1 MSAHGIAKLL
11 TEEAI
16 PTPGHKTKWSAKT
29 VSSILSNE
37 KYKGDAL
44 LQKSY
49 TVDFLTKKQRR
60 NNGEIQQYYV
70 EGNHE
75 AIIEPEVFDMV
86 QRELELRKP
95 GQNRH
100 SSVRVFSGMI
110 YCAECGGLYGSK
122 LWHSNDRYRRVMWRC
137 NHKYD
142 NTRQCRTPSFTE
154 DELKVAFLSA
164 FNKLLTER
172 NEIKAN
178 FELVKEQLYGLTEL
192 EAELTE
198 IQAEEAVAA
207 ELINQCIRENARVA
221 LNQDEYN
228 SRYQALC
235 ERHDA
240 IQARMEAT
248 ESEIKRRRLRRTDID
263 RFIGDM
269 MRQPEIITTF
279 DPILW
284 STMVERVTVY
294 SKMDV
299 RFTFRN
305 GTEIAA

>member
-1 MSAHGIAKLL
+1 
-11 TEEAI
+11 
-16 PTPGHKTKWSAKT
+16 
-29 VSSILSNE
+29 
-37 KYKGDAL
+37 
-44 LQKSY
+44 
-49 TVDFLTKKQRR
+49 
-60 NNGEIQQYYV
+60 
-70 EGNHE
+70 
-75 AIIEPEVFDMV
+75 
-86 QRELELRKP
+86 
-95 GQNRH
+95 
-100 SSVRVFSGMI
+100 MI

-178 FELVKEQLYGLTEL
+178 FELVKEQLYGLTEF